1 MRIPL
6 GPKLGLM
13 SGMNWLD
20 SQKNSCNR
28 IPEQNTISV
37 FWML

>member
-1 MRIPL
+1 MRIPV

-28 IPEQNTISV
+28 IPEQNKNSV